1 MPVLSSH
8 VVLVISD
15 GESQYERVNS
25 QSTIFSVRSE
35 RKVARDHN
43 NSFVPVRNAGFQ
55 SLQEMSESCGLC
67 GKMLVGRE
75 TGVFGLGPTAT
86 LTGAGSQAGNS
97 LMATVSKIFSRK
109 KRTMRNA
116 RKSAQ
121 EAAGL
126 LLKQT
131 RSCAGD
137 AAKTV
142 KEDEER
148 QLVEET
154 WSACIFVCL
163 PDQQGR
169 LRALR
174 RERQSAVMTMTGGAR
189 KRHRVGAYVQPCAVD
204 PTNGAV
210 KSPPPSRPAATLASM
225 EDLREQRQN
234 LTKALHQRT
243 NVLGSIPPIKFPP
256 TRNRGR

>member
-1 MPVLSSH
+1 M
-8 VVLVISD
+8 LVISD
-15 GESQYERVNS
+15 GESQFERVNS
-25 QSTIFSVRSE
+25 QSTFFSVRSE

-43 NSFVPVRNAGFQ
+43 NSFVPVSNTGFQ
-55 SLQEMSESCGLC
+55 ILQGMSGSWQGWAGWQGAGWEGGWEL
-67 GKMLVGRE
+67 
-75 TGVFGLGPTAT
+75 GVGPTAT
-86 LTGAGSQAGNS
+86 LTGAGSQARNS

-154 WSACIFVCL
+154 WSACISICL
-163 PDQQGR
+163 PHQQGR

-174 RERQSAVMTMTGGAR
+174 RERQSVVMTMTGCAR
-189 KRHRVGAYVQPCAVD
+189 RRHRRTCGRLCAAM
-204 PTNGAV
+204 GG
-210 KSPPPSRPAATLASM
+210 RPY
-225 EDLREQRQN
+225 
-234 LTKALHQRT
+234 
-243 NVLGSIPPIKFPP
+243 
-256 TRNRGR
+256 